1 MCSVMHC
8 DVRGAPDT
16 HSHTHTDAHART
28 HARTR
33 SDKRRLHT
41 GALSFYLSVSE
52 RTSHSFPPHTS
63 AMAHCDE
70 TITKRCSF
78 MWWTRW
84 GKLRK
89 NEAMLENANAG
100 K

>member
-16 HSHTHTDAHART
+16 HSHRRAR
-28 HARTR
+28 ARTR
-33 SDKRRLHT
+33 SDNVHT
-41 GALSFYLSVSE
+41 GALSFYLSVFE
-52 RTSHSFPPHTS
+52 RASHSFPPHTS

-100 K
+100 M